1 MKIRL
6 QPPLPILSRPS
17 LPLPSSRQFTPLR
30 TLTTSKA
37 HNSNSNSKPNPSHW
51 LTHQKA
57 RIGKCIQFGLSRPQL
72 GQCSQILDILCKE
85 WKLLVAGREGY
96 VSARAGVERHKVV
109 WGEMDSMGHVNNVMY
124 VRYAETG
131 RVEVSS
137 F

>member
-1 MKIRL
+1 M
-6 QPPLPILSRPS
+6 
-17 LPLPSSRQFTPLR
+17 
-30 TLTTSKA
+30 
-37 HNSNSNSKPNPSHW
+37 
-51 LTHQKA
+51 
-57 RIGKCIQFGLSRPQL
+57 
-72 GQCSQILDILCKE
+72 
-85 WKLLVAGREGY
+85 LVAGREGY